1 MSSGIPRAQ
10 VRVNFGGKRYLGMV
24 ELPPP
29 LERVSDVLNDG
40 LHFLYLHMV
49 QTDGTCQGDES
60 MALNKHHITHVQAI
74 EEALPPNP
82 SLIVSGD
89 FIEVDVLMQN
99 PFMQIRGHIFVPDGT
114 RGPSEV
120 INDARD
126 FLSLRNVT
134 LVGAREEYPYLA
146 LSKAQVVSITVAE
159 SASASV

>member
-1 MSSGIPRAQ
+1 MSSGLPRAQ
-10 VRVNFGGKRYLGMV
+10 VRVNFGGKHYLGMV

-29 LERVSDVLNDG
+29 LERVSDILNDG
-40 LHFLYLHMV
+40 LHFLYLHDV
-49 QTDGTCQGDES
+49 QADGAEPTDQS
-60 MALNKHHITHVQAI
+60 IALNKHHITHVQAI

-82 SLIVSGD
+82 SLIVSGE
-89 FIEVDVLMQN
+89 FVEVEVLMQN

-134 LVGAREEYPYLA
+134 QVGTREEHPYLA
-146 LSKAQVVSITVAE
+146 LSKAQVVSVTVAE
-159 SASASV
+159 SESTPA